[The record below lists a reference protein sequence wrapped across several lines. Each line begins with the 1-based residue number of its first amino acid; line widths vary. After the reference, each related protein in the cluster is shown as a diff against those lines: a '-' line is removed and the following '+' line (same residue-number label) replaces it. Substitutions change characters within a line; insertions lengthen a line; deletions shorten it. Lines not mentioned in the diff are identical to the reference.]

1 MKNTPPTP
9 GAPALKVSA
18 LSKSYQ
24 RRKRTQGLWGAVRG
38 FLSGA
43 SEPVPAV
50 TDLGFT
56 IQRGERVGLIG
67 ENGAGKSTTLKML
80 TGILVPTAGS
90 IEVLGLAPWKE
101 RQKLALEIGVVFG
114 QRPQLLWD
122 IPVRETFSLLK
133 TMYRIPE
140 SVYAI
145 TYGEAVKRLDLAPLL
160 GTPVRHLS
168 LGQRMRCDLAAALLH
183 APSVAFLDEPTIG
196 LDVSVKEQVREFILD
211 MQKRFGLT
219 LLITTHDLKDITEV
233 CDRLLV
239 LDHGKLLFDGS
250 LKAFEKKFARE
261 RRLVAELHQAPTPEG
276 LATFKTEAAKRGG
289 RVTEASGR
297 RLIMEFSDEGSTP
310 DLTQLLLKHLNVVD
324 FALEKTDIE
333 RIVARLYRT
342 RVPSSG
348 VPGQGPG
355 TKRTGLS
362 SSPRS
367 DASSEDPKENEGT
380 QAPSAH
386 KAEKP

>member
-1 MKNTPPTP
+1 MKEPNP
-9 GAPALKVSA
+9 GSPALRVTDLA
-18 LSKSYQ
+18 KSYR
-24 RRKRTQGLWGAVRG
+24 RRKRTEGLWGAVKG

-50 TDLGFT
+50 QGLSFS

-80 TGILVPTAGS
+80 TGILTPTSGTL
-90 IEVLGLAPWKE
+90 EVLGVTPWKD

-140 SVYAI
+140 SVYSI
-145 TYGEAVKRLDLAPLL
+145 TYGEAVKRLDLSPLL

-211 MQKRFGLT
+211 MQKRFGTT

-250 LKAFEKKFARE
+250 LRAFERQFARE
-261 RRLVAELHQAPTPEG
+261 RRLVAELRESPAPEA
-276 LATFKTEAAKRGG
+276 LASLKQEAAKRGG
-289 RVTEASGR
+289 RVIEAAGR
-297 RLIMEFSDEGSTP
+297 RLVMEFSDEAATP
-310 DLTQLLLKHLNVVD
+310 DLTQTLLRQMPVVD
-324 FALEKTDIE
+324 FSLEKADIE

-342 RVPSSG
+342 H
-348 VPGQGPG
+348 
-355 TKRTGLS
+355 
-362 SSPRS
+362 
-367 DASSEDPKENEGT
+367 
-380 QAPSAH
+380 APSAK
-386 KAEKP
+386 KAERP